1 MFTSKELSIITHE
14 YFKVKMCVS
23 DVCELESQNGDH
35 WLILKKQVTVPKKQ
49 LHNIKSFSY
58 TYLVF
63 HRHSGSDGFH
73 LHTEMSSLLDCILEI
88 INHDDYRLKRRR
100 TGNEKTY
107 FDVVVSKFM
116 QQKSFVLKEKPH
128 RRDLQG

>member
-1 MFTSKELSIITHE
+1 MFTSKELSIITLE

-58 TYLVF
+58 TYLVP
-63 HRHSGSDGFH
+63 
-73 LHTEMSSLLDCILEI
+73 
-88 INHDDYRLKRRR
+88 
-100 TGNEKTY
+100 
-107 FDVVVSKFM
+107 
-116 QQKSFVLKEKPH
+116 SFTT
-128 RRDLQG
+128 Q

>member
-1 MFTSKELSIITHE
+1 MFTSKELSIITLE

-63 HRHSGSDGFH
+63 HRHS
-73 LHTEMSSLLDCILEI
+73 
-88 INHDDYRLKRRR
+88 DYRLKRRR
-100 TGNEKTY
+100 TGNEKTS